1 MGLKMADLLGAVY
14 DTFIE
19 NPIESFFDKFKEKL
33 LTGAPYL
40 FASGFIL
47 VGVLVIFRR
56 VGR

>member
-1 MGLKMADLLGAVY
+1 MADLLGAVY